1 MEDLQLQKIAISGP
15 TLASMIQRFSSSLGD
30 VDGFIF
36 GHVTHITPS
45 TLSDDSASA
54 STDSHLVATIT
65 GFICSGVPLSFYDS
79 LGRVD
84 SLKIPPLQH
93 HHQQLLGWLSG
104 RRHSPL
110 RPSLREFSVTDSLSK
125 IPQFHFP
132 VKTQTRTLTLMP
144 CVFILFTTP
153 LADQLI
159 HTHQYRAYQFNTFNR
174 SFHPKTIDVINI
186 GPAFRGHYG
195 SFAPNCALPFMN
207 CSSAAMEEES
217 LSAKKEKVSDQ
228 EQLDLCA
235 EGFQVESLKRLVGP
249 DAASYTAGLE
259 DLYEKM
265 LAKVE
270 SLARLVESSSAQ
282 VLELVSFSLM
292 KTKFFAN
299 CRVNCF

>member
-1 MEDLQLQKIAISGP
+1 
-15 TLASMIQRFSSSLGD
+15 
-30 VDGFIF
+30 
-36 GHVTHITPS
+36 
-45 TLSDDSASA
+45 
-54 STDSHLVATIT
+54 
-65 GFICSGVPLSFYDS
+65 
-79 LGRVD
+79 
-84 SLKIPPLQH
+84 
-93 HHQQLLGWLSG
+93 
-104 RRHSPL
+104 
-110 RPSLREFSVTDSLSK
+110 
-125 IPQFHFP
+125 
-132 VKTQTRTLTLMP
+132 MP

-159 HTHQYRAYQFNTFNR
+159 HTHQYLAYQFNTFNR

-282 VLELVSFSLM
+282 VLELVSFGLM